1 MGHAVL
7 GSALS
12 SLESAMH
19 SEVVMT
25 MSTVIVT
32 MMGPAA
38 RGPSRAT
45 SSGTPMKPVFG
56 KAATSA
62 PKAPS
67 FQPMRAFRLIVTV
80 KATITSA
87 HSNQVKNTPASSNNC
102 CAIGVVAPKRYSM
115 QGGAK
120 NSTKPLSPAMASSGN
135 MRWQGPQCSRPEQV
149 QRESDEQD
157 GEHGGYC
164 HCKREAGPTG
174 NASAS
179 MTSDACATW
188 RMKTPARLGP
198 RC

>member
-1 MGHAVL
+1 MPLSAFCAAWATPCS
-7 GSALS
+7 SALS

-19 SEVVMT
+19 SEVVIT
-25 MSTVIVT
+25 MSTMMVT

-87 HSNQVKNTPASSNNC
+87 HSNQVKNTPASSN

-115 QGGAK
+115 QGSAK
-120 NSTKPLSPAMASSGN
+120 NSTKPLSPAIASSGS
-135 MRWQGPQCSRPEQV
+135 MRWR
-149 QRESDEQD
+149 
-157 GEHGGYC
+157 
-164 HCKREAGPTG
+164 A
-174 NASAS
+174 A
-179 MTSDACATW
+179 M
-188 RMKTPARLGP
+188 
-198 RC
+198 